1 MSDKYDY
8 VRIDESNRSLYEA
21 YLHDII
27 APDRLD
33 IGIVLDGKPYGGMV
47 IMIAGR
53 TLSVQNIRIA
63 DTPDRDTEMIRIL
76 GSLAG
81 YAVRLG
87 LSYVECSYIDDS
99 PGITERMLRD
109 AGFTDFKEETFVYRT
124 NAYTL
129 GSLLKAGPDA
139 QLIKG
144 EAIRVMESGIVK
156 CFTEIDSERMEPLHG
171 LLPREDLSF
180 MTLDRWRR
188 CLSYVVISELP
199 DGGLFLADMICVDG
213 REKDMAGLLYMSL
226 GKVFMEIEPDGD
238 FYIAAV
244 ADRYKKFA
252 DYLFAPVRP
261 LIHSQKLMKAR
272 RKV

>member
-1 MSDKYDY
+1 
-8 VRIDESNRSLYEA
+8 
-21 YLHDII
+21 
-27 APDRLD
+27 
-33 IGIVLDGKPYGGMV
+33 
-47 IMIAGR
+47 
-53 TLSVQNIRIA
+53 
-63 DTPDRDTEMIRIL
+63 
-76 GSLAG
+76 
-81 YAVRLG
+81 
-87 LSYVECSYIDDS
+87 
-99 PGITERMLRD
+99 
-109 AGFTDFKEETFVYRT
+109 
-124 NAYTL
+124 
-129 GSLLKAGPDA
+129 
-139 QLIKG
+139 
-144 EAIRVMESGIVK
+144 
-156 CFTEIDSERMEPLHG
+156 MEPLNG

-213 REKDMAGLLYMSL
+213 RERDMAGLLYMSL

>member
-1 MSDKYDY
+1 MSDKYEY
-8 VRIDESNRSLYEA
+8 IRIDESNRAQYEV
-21 YLHDII
+21 YLHDNI

-33 IGIVLDGKPYGGMV
+33 IGINLNGKPHGGMV

-53 TLSVQNIRIA
+53 TLSIQSIRIA
-63 DTPDRDTEMIRIL
+63 DSPDQPAEMIWIL
-76 GSLAG
+76 GSMAG
-81 YAVRLG
+81 YAAKLG
-87 LSYVECSYIDDS
+87 LSNVECSYIDDS
-99 PGITERMLRD
+99 PGITEQMLRD
-109 AGFTDFKEETFVYRT
+109 AGFTDFKADAVVYRT

-139 QLIKG
+139 QLIRG
-144 EAIRVMESGIVK
+144 EAVRVMEAGIVK
-156 CFTEIDSERMEPLHG
+156 CFTEFDSDRIDPLNG

-238 FYIAAV
+238 FYIAA
-244 ADRYKKFA
+244 
-252 DYLFAPVRP
+252 LHVRQSQFGGISGHRSENP
-261 LIHSQKLMKAR
+261 YHLSRLIR
-272 RKV
+272 